1 MKGWLINLN
10 KEILITEDG
19 LKKLE
24 DELELLKTVKR
35 KDIAEKI
42 KVALSFGDLSE
53 NSEYDSAKNEQAQI
67 ESRIAELEA
76 TLKHVKVIDED
87 DIDTEIIRVGTKVSI
102 KNMATKDVLEYQI
115 VGSTESDPRN
125 RKISDESP
133 VGKELLGHKKGDK
146 VEIVIPSGSV
156 KFQVLNIS
164 K

>member
-1 MKGWLINLN
+1 MN

>member
-1 MKGWLINLN
+1 MN
-10 KEILITEDG
+10 KEILITEEG

-24 DELELLKTVKR
+24 TELEMLKTVKR

-67 ESRIAELEA
+67 ESRINELEA
-76 TLKHVKVIDED
+76 TLKHVKLLDET
-87 DIDTEIIRVGTKVSI
+87 DISTEVVRVGSKVTI
-102 KNMATKDVLEYQI
+102 KNMSTKDISLYQI

-125 RKISDESP
+125 KKISDESP
-133 VGKELLGHKKGDK
+133 VGKTLLGHKKGEK
-146 VEIVIPSGSV
+146 VEVTVPDGVI
-156 KFQVLNIS
+156 KYQVVEIS